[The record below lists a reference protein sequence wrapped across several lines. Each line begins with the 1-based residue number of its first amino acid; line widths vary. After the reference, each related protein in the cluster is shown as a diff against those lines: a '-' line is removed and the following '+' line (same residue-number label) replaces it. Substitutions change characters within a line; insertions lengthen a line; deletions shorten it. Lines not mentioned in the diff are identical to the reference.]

1 MSLLLLLT
9 RITVSVITSD
19 PGTKWTARNR
29 EVAEVLEPYIVS
41 LCRVCLLPGK
51 VFVQVK
57 KVMDKVIEEVI
68 HEWFGETMDV

>member
-9 RITVSVITSD
+9 RITVSVTTSD
-19 PGTKWTARNR
+19 PGTEWTARNR
-29 EVAEVLEPYIVS
+29 EVAEVLEPYVVS
-41 LCRVCLLPGK
+41 LCRVCLLPSK

-57 KVMDKVIEEVI
+57 KVTDKVIEEVI